1 MNSQGY
7 LLCCFDNELYFKL
20 TERIISN
27 IRLYDN
33 TRKICILTN
42 NINYFNNHI
51 DENIII
57 KLFDYNNH
65 LHPKININNTW
76 NRHGLIP
83 KVYQSLYTPF
93 DITMFLD
100 VDMIFYK
107 DFTYIWQLY
116 NETNISILCPGFANE
131 NNRSPSHWH
140 WGGINNIMSSIGIN
154 VPQVGTTLFVY
165 NNKLKDI
172 IIKDINNIFN
182 NLEKWNVLSKFRNG
196 YPDEIIY
203 AIILGYEKIR
213 PHALLHDFIY
223 NINNCDAVNKI
234 IKPNT

>member
-65 LHPKININNTW
+65 LHPKININNT
-76 NRHGLIP
+76 
-83 KVYQSLYTPF
+83 
-93 DITMFLD
+93 
-100 VDMIFYK
+100 
-107 DFTYIWQLY
+107 
-116 NETNISILCPGFANE
+116 
-131 NNRSPSHWH
+131 
-140 WGGINNIMSSIGIN
+140 
-154 VPQVGTTLFVY
+154 
-165 NNKLKDI
+165 
-172 IIKDINNIFN
+172 
-182 NLEKWNVLSKFRNG
+182 
-196 YPDEIIY
+196 
-203 AIILGYEKIR
+203 
-213 PHALLHDFIY
+213 
-223 NINNCDAVNKI
+223 
-234 IKPNT
+234 

>member
-1 MNSQGY
+1 
-7 LLCCFDNELYFKL
+7 
-20 TERIISN
+20 
-27 IRLYDN
+27 
-33 TRKICILTN
+33 
-42 NINYFNNHI
+42 
-51 DENIII
+51 
-57 KLFDYNNH
+57 
-65 LHPKININNTW
+65 
-76 NRHGLIP
+76 
-83 KVYQSLYTPF
+83 
-93 DITMFLD
+93 
-100 VDMIFYK
+100 
-107 DFTYIWQLY
+107 
-116 NETNISILCPGFANE
+116 
-131 NNRSPSHWH
+131 
-140 WGGINNIMSSIGIN
+140 MSSIGIN

-203 AIILGYEKIR
+203 AIILGYENIR